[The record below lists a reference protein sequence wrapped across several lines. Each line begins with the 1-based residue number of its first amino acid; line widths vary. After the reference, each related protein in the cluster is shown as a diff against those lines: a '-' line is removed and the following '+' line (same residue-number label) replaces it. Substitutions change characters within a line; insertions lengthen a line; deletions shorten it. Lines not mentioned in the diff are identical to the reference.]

1 MSVVT
6 EAVTRHH
13 IENACRAFWNASRGV
28 LGEQWDDDH
37 VFAAGPPPQTKAN
50 YRHAM
55 RAALTAVA
63 PLIAKA
69 ERERCAKVVEAHQAE
84 VQRNIDDNISEVRVV
99 DMRPSDN
106 WPLIKARDWLKHTA
120 ANIRALGDAT

>member
-55 RAALTAVA
+55 RAALDALPADPAPAQEVEVAVWEGMTGLIEYVKA
-63 PLIAKA
+63 GSIRDQQEIFGPLWT
-69 ERERCAKVVEAHQAE
+69 RLGT
-84 VQRNIDDNISEVRVV
+84 VRL
-99 DMRPSDN
+99 
-106 WPLIKARDWLKHTA
+106 PLVKET
-120 ANIRALGDAT
+120 GQ